1 MILLK
6 KGSFF
11 LLTYADFMRARQ
23 NLKGVIHCT
32 PLDYSKTFSDL
43 SKNEIYLKLENLQ
56 KTGSFKIRGAFH
68 KIASLSEEERANGVI
83 AASAGN
89 HAQGVAFGAASAGIP
104 CIIVMP
110 EMAPLSKVE
119 ATSAY
124 GAQVILY
131 GKNYDEAYAKAREL
145 QQEHGMAYVHA
156 FDDHDVITGQ
166 GTIALEILEQL
177 PDVDVLV
184 TPVGGGG
191 LVAGVAL
198 AAKLINPAIQIVGVE
213 AAGAACMK
221 HSLEQEQISTLASA
235 ATIADGILVRTPG
248 ELTYEITRQYV
259 DHVVSVEEE
268 EIAKAMV
275 LCIERNKMVVEGAGA
290 TGLAAVIYDKLPY
303 KNKKIAVLISG
314 GNVDVNFLSRIIER
328 GLVESG
334 RYLRIS
340 TKVTDKPGVLQ
351 DVLRIFADE
360 RANIIGIQHH
370 RMGNHVML
378 GEAEIE
384 VDVETRDHR
393 HQQVILERLQAAGF
407 AAVMR

>member
-1 MILLK
+1 MLTQQDFLK
-6 KGSFF
+6 
-11 LLTYADFMRARQ
+11 AQ
-23 NLKGVIHCT
+23 ENLKGVIHCT

-43 SKNEIYLKLENLQ
+43 SQNQIYLKLENLQ

-68 KIASLSEEERANGVI
+68 KIASLSEEERKNGVI

-110 EMAPLSKVE
+110 ESAPLAKVE

-124 GAQVILY
+124 GAQVILS
-131 GKNYDEAYAKAREL
+131 GKNYDEAYARALEL
-145 QQEHGMAYVHA
+145 QKEKGMAYVHA
-156 FDDHDVITGQ
+156 FDDRDVIVGQ

-184 TPVGGGG
+184 TPIGGGG
-191 LVAGVAL
+191 LVAGVAA
-198 AAKLINPAIQIVGVE
+198 AAKLMKPEIQIVGVE
-213 AAGAACMK
+213 AAGAACMR
-221 HSLEQEQISTLASA
+221 HSLDQGCLTTLESA
-235 ATIADGILVRTPG
+235 ATIADGILVRRPG
-248 ELTYEITRQYV
+248 TITFEMTRAHV
-259 DHVVSVEEE
+259 DHVLTVEED
-268 EIAKAMV
+268 EIAKAML

-290 TGLAAVIYDKLPY
+290 TGLAAVIYDKLPF
-303 KNKKIAVLISG
+303 KNKKVAVLISG

-328 GLVESG
+328 GLVEAG
-334 RYLRIS
+334 RYLRIA
-340 TKVTDKPGVLQ
+340 TKVPDKPGVLQ
-351 DVLRIFADE
+351 DVLKIFADE

-384 VDVETRDHR
+384 IDVETRDLR
-393 HQQVILERLQAAGF
+393 HQELILQRLQEMGYG
-407 AAVMR
+407 VTTR